1 MTTALTM
8 PVTPGRASKLKL
20 SPKAFKVFSLQKDYK
35 LNQIAYDVT
44 SLVETLVESCDVI
57 DYPSHR
63 GSYFTM
69 LASEDILAR
78 EWNSPEED
86 RAWEN
91 L

>member
-1 MTTALTM
+1 M
-8 PVTPGRASKLKL
+8 PHAQTISVSPGRASKLRL
-20 SPKAFKVFSLQKDYK
+20 SGRSIKVSLQKEYK
-35 LNQIAYDVT
+35 LVQTAYDIT
-44 SLVETLVESCDVI
+44 SFVDTLAGSYDVI
-57 DYPSHR
+57 DHPSHR

-69 LASEDILAR
+69 LASEDVLAR